1 MASNYPNMSYCMF
14 QNTRMAM
21 DQVNT
26 FIMEAD
32 EDDCLDVSEDELC
45 AMDDLKGYC
54 IQFLREVEFFEQ
66 RRQEYQQAALEEIEE
81 EEE

>member
-32 EDDCLDVSEDELC
+32 EDDCLGISDEELR
-45 AMDDLKGYC
+45 AMEDLKGYC
-54 IQFLREVEFFEQ
+54 IQFLREVEFFEE
-66 RRQEYQQAALEEIEE
+66 RRQEVLEEIEE
-81 EEE
+81 EVE

>member
-26 FIMEAD
+26 FIMEAN
-32 EDDCLDVSEDELC
+32 EDDCLDISDDELR
-45 AMDDLKGYC
+45 AMEDLKGYC

-66 RRQEYQQAALEEIEE
+66 RRQEVLEEIEE
-81 EEE
+81 EV

>member
-26 FIMEAD
+26 FIMEAN
-32 EDDCLDVSEDELC
+32 EDDCLDISDDELR
-45 AMDDLKGYC
+45 AMEDLKGYC

-66 RRQEYQQAALEEIEE
+66 RRQEVLEEIEE

>member
-32 EDDCLDVSEDELC
+32 EDDCLDISDDELR
-45 AMDDLKGYC
+45 AMEDLKGYC

-66 RRQEYQQAALEEIEE
+66 RRQEVLEEIEE
-81 EEE
+81 EEQ

>member
-21 DQVNT
+21 DQINT

-32 EDDCLDVSEDELC
+32 EDDCLDISDEELR
-45 AMDDLKGYC
+45 AMEDLKGYC

-66 RRQEYQQAALEEIEE
+66 RRQEVLEEIEE
-81 EEE
+81 EVE

>member
-32 EDDCLDVSEDELC
+32 KDDCLDISDDKLRAMED
-45 AMDDLKGYC
+45 
-54 IQFLREVEFFEQ
+54 
-66 RRQEYQQAALEEIEE
+66 
-81 EEE
+81 

>member
-32 EDDCLDVSEDELC
+32 ENDCLDISDDELR
-45 AMDDLKGYC
+45 AMEDLKGYC

-66 RRQEYQQAALEEIEE
+66 RRQEVLEEIEE

>member
-14 QNTRMAM
+14 QNTLLALS
-21 DQVNT
+21 QVNV
-26 FIMEAD
+26 FMMSAD
-32 EDDCLDVSEDELC
+32 EDDYLDISDDELR

-66 RRQEYQQAALEEIEE
+66 RRQEVLEEIEE

>member
-32 EDDCLDVSEDELC
+32 EDDCLDISDDELR
-45 AMDDLKGYC
+45 AMEDLKGYC
-54 IQFLREVEFFEQ
+54 IQFLREVEFFEK
-66 RRQEYQQAALEEIEE
+66 RRQEVLEEIEE

>member
-14 QNTRMAM
+14 QNTLLALS
-21 DQVNT
+21 QVNV
-26 FIMEAD
+26 FMMSAD
-32 EDDCLDVSEDELC
+32 EDDYLDISDDELC

-66 RRQEYQQAALEEIEE
+66 RRQEVLEEIEE